1 VHHQIFP
8 ANFTAEVTP
17 TFATAGLAQVMPT
30 LMANCPSA
38 R

>member
-1 VHHQIFP
+1 
-8 ANFTAEVTP
+8 VTP

-30 LMANCPSA
+30 VMANCASG